1 MFSTS
6 IRALGPWMLALALV
20 ASPLACGGTPKPPPD
35 TELDADPP
43 LGDQPSIEQ
52 GAAQNDYQRAIAYI
66 DNGKWDEA
74 KLLLTKVTTSTPK
87 NADAHAYLGFVME
100 QLQDPTAAETSYKEA
115 LVQNPG
121 QVMAAQNLSGMYL
134 SAKPARTD
142 EALKVLETALKTA
155 PNEVGL
161 LQNLGHARAAKG
173 DVAGSAK
180 AFLAAIAKNDS
191 LELRFAIA
199 NVYFDAKQFREAVP
213 HAKKILTLAKD
224 DAKAFASAGFML
236 EYGGAF
242 AECVTAFDQALALKG
257 NKEADWLLRRGRC
270 KDRLGNEDAAVE
282 DFQAALRIKP
292 DFAAAYYHLGLIQH
306 NQQKLQS
313 AEFSFQKAVEHGKG
327 TTIGKLAAG
336 KLNELH
342 HGKP

>member
-1 MFSTS
+1 MFSRS
-6 IRALGPWMLALALV
+6 IRALVRGVFATALV
-20 ASPLACGGTPKPPPD
+20 ISAVACGGTPKPPPD

-43 LGDQPSIEQ
+43 LGDQVGIEQ
-52 GAAQNDYQRAIAYI
+52 GAAQNDYQRAVAYI

-74 KLLLTKVTTSTPK
+74 KVLLKKVLSTTPN

-100 QLQDPTAAETSYKEA
+100 QLQDPAAAETAYKEA
-115 LVQNPG
+115 LAANPG
-121 QVMAAQNLSGMYL
+121 QVMAAQNLSGMFL

-180 AFLAAIAKNDS
+180 AFQAAIAKSDS

-199 NVYFDAKQFREAVP
+199 NVYFDAKQFENAVP
-213 HAKKILTLAKD
+213 HAKKILTMAKD
-224 DAKAFASAGFML
+224 DPKAFASAGFML

-242 AECVTAFDQALALKG
+242 AECVTAFDKALALQS
-257 NKEADWLLRRGRC
+257 KEADWLLRRGRC
-270 KDRLGNEDAAVE
+270 KDRLGNEDAAVD
-282 DFQAALRIKP
+282 DFNAAIRLKA

-313 AEFSFQKAVEHGKG
+313 AEFSFGKAIEYGKN
-327 TTIGKLAAG
+327 TKIGKLATE

>member
-6 IRALGPWMLALALV
+6 IRALGRGILAAALLV
-20 ASPLACGGTPKPPPD
+20 SPLACGGTPKPPPD
-35 TELDADPP
+35 PELDADPP
-43 LGDQPSIEQ
+43 LGDQAGIEQ
-52 GAAQNDYQRAIAYI
+52 GAAQNDYQRGVAYVE
-66 DNGKWDEA
+66 NGKWDEA

-100 QLQDPTAAETSYKEA
+100 QLQDPAAAESSYKEA

-134 SAKPARTD
+134 SAKPARIED
-142 EALKVLETALKTA
+142 ALKVLDAALKTA

-180 AFLAAIAKNDS
+180 AFQAAIAKADS

-199 NVYFDAKQFREAVP
+199 NVYFDAKQFQDAVP

-224 DAKAFASAGFML
+224 DPKAFASAGFML

-242 AECVTAFDQALALKG
+242 AECVTAFDKALAIK

-270 KDRLGNEDAAVE
+270 KDRSGNEDAAVE
-282 DFQAALRIKP
+282 DFNAALRIKP

-327 TTIGKLAAG
+327 TAIGKLATA